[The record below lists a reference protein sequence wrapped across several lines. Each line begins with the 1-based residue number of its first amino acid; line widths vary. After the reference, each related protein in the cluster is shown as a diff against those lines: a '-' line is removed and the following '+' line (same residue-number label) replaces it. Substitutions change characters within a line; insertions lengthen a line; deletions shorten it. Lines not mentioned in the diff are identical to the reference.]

1 MSVPQWN
8 ADIITPASE
17 AGGTQV
23 IGDNQEVQTTLES
36 GDNITIE
43 DGKISA
49 TGDLDQVQSD
59 WTESDSSDPSYI
71 QNKPTIN
78 NVPAVT
84 SSDDAKVLK
93 ASYTGGVGSYSW
105 ETESGGSYTAGDG
118 ITIDNNEVS
127 VRLKNDYDNPLKVTQ
142 EQGGGADAD
151 LWSPEGT
158 PASEGWKAMVDN
170 GYIKSE
176 YDSKTD
182 ETHIEFRYRWDRV
195 DSNPLGMQSTGDDT
209 KHFDAKCHLLYISSK
224 ESYTNIVATSST
236 VSDAFTAAWDS
247 FDSVCVY
254 NLGSLVD
261 TTDDGYVFQIG
272 FTLPGDV
279 GGVFNAIAFSASGQD
294 FSGISDTVQS
304 SFLNEN
310 HVLALQ
316 GYSVYIVGDTVPGG
330 DLFVQVDQNYDS
342 ISALPQSGFAV
353 AEAISYVNQVPFASE
368 SDFGKALVYNEIEG
382 AHWTD
387 QSSASIARDGAA
399 LEVRLRNANSANNS
413 GLAVSTTEVPTSITG
428 TVTSGGPNS
437 SYYATFTKSV
447 SLDPDTDTVNIVGLA
462 ESIPSGVTSPVYAIV
477 VAGNTWQSGTLTG
490 GLICDI
496 NSGDAINLADPSPC
510 KASVMTDP
518 SDQYATS
525 TFFNDVNTFMV
536 YGVSGDNVYS
546 DHGSFY
552 GEFIDEWANNGLY
565 SALEQY
571 AVALTQPSGS
581 VEFEIPSRPIETRG
595 LYVANPLPA
604 STSADAGKILTVDN
618 SGAAAWGM
626 RIQQVNALPA
636 SPDANTLYLIPEA

>member
-59 WTESDSSDPSYI
+59 WTESDTTDPSYI

-84 SSDDAKVLK
+84 SSDDNKVLK
-93 ASYTGGVGSYSW
+93 ATYSEGVGSYAW
-105 ETESGGSYTAGDG
+105 ATGGGGSSYTAGNG
-118 ITIDNNEVS
+118 IAIDQNNEVS
-127 VRLKNDYDNPLKVTQ
+127 VRIKDAYDNALKFTQ
-142 EQGGGADAD
+142 EQGGGGDAD

-158 PASEGWKAMVDN
+158 PSSEGWKAMTDN

-176 YDSKTD
+176 YDSKD
-182 ETHIEFRYRWDRV
+182 DVTHIEFRYSWNRV

-224 ESYTNIVATSST
+224 ESYTDIVATSST
-236 VSDAFTAAWDS
+236 VSDAFTAAWDAS
-247 FDSVCVY
+247 DEVCVY
-254 NLGSLVD
+254 SLGSIVD
-261 TTDDGYVFQIG
+261 TTYGYVFQIG

-294 FSGISDTVQS
+294 FSVISDTVQS

-316 GYSVYIVGDTVPGG
+316 GYSVYIVGDTIPGG
-330 DLFVQVDQNYDS
+330 DLYVQVDQTYDDV
-342 ISALPQSGFAV
+342 SALPQSGYAV
-353 AEAISYVNQVPFASE
+353 AEALSYVNQVPTASE
-368 SDFGKALVYNEIEG
+368 SDVGKALVYDEG
-382 AHWTD
+382 ARWTD
-387 QSSASIARDGAA
+387 QSSASIARDGSA

-413 GLAVSTTEVPTSITG
+413 GLAVSTTDTPTSITG

-462 ESIPSGVTSPVYAIV
+462 ESIPSGVTSPVYAVV
-477 VAGNTWQSGTLTG
+477 VAGDTWQSGTLTG
-490 GLICDI
+490 GFICDL
-496 NSGDAINLADPSPC
+496 NSSTAINLSDPSPC

-536 YGVSGDNVYS
+536 YGVSADYVYY

-552 GEFIDEWANNGLY
+552 GSFIDEWTNNGLY

-581 VEFEIPSRPIETRG
+581 VTFEIPSRPTETRG

-604 STSADAGKILTVDN
+604 ATSADEGKVLTVDN